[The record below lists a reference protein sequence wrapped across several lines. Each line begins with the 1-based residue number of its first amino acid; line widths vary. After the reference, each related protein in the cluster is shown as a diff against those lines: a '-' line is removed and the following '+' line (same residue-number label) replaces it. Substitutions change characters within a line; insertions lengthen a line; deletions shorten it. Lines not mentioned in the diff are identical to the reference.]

1 MEDTMIKICENCSC
15 VIIDRLKEL
24 VGKENVQVGCVG
36 SCGTPYVAIVNWKKI
51 TCDSEDELLEE
62 IKNRL

>member
-1 MEDTMIKICENCSC
+1 MIKICENCSC

-36 SCGTPYVAIVNWKKI
+36 SCVMNSKFLKVN
-51 TCDSEDELLEE
+51 CCYCV
-62 IKNRL
+62 